1 MYKKMYAKTNKYN
14 CMHGYWESRIVQ
26 HPTYCTSIT
35 ECHFFFESVLPYSYI
50 AKSRFAGSFLELYNR
65 KSRQAEKTPFVGFV
79 VYFTTTRSILN
90 GVIAFTACGM
100 PAGMMMD

>member
-1 MYKKMYAKTNKYN
+1 MYAKINKYI
-14 CMHGYWESRIVQ
+14 CEIHYWESYRIQ
-26 HPTYCTSIT
+26 NWH
-35 ECHFFFESVLPYSYI
+35 SVPPYQSVNLSPNQSLHRYI

-65 KSRQAEKTPFVGFV
+65 KSRQAEKIPFVGFV